1 MNILLFFAFHC
12 RDQVDPEKAKGVK
25 FMPMEVTNIVSVVD
39 LRNKIYE
46 EHGQI
51 DILINNAGMYFYP
64 ALDATEHFV
73 QVQRTLD
80 INYWGLKNVINAFL
94 PMMSDTARI
103 VNMNSNYG
111 HVSHIPTRR
120 IKQKLGKIAIISR
133 MNILKLFTTIVA
145 DPNLTERELD
155 EMIMDYQRHC
165 TEFNDDFEI
174 LGWPRCSY
182 TVSKVAVNAYTRILQ
197 KQLEEK
203 GTERTVKI

>member
-1 MNILLFFAFHC
+1 
-12 RDQVDPEKAKGVK
+12 
-25 FMPMEVTNIVSVVD
+25 MPMEVTNIVSVVD

-120 IKQKLGKIAIISR
+120 IKQKLGKIGKMII
-133 MNILKLFTTIVA
+133 LQLFSIIVA

-203 GTERTVKI
+203 GTERAVNIEM

>member
-1 MNILLFFAFHC
+1 
-12 RDQVDPEKAKGVK
+12 
-25 FMPMEVTNIVSVVD
+25 
-39 LRNKIYE
+39 
-46 EHGQI
+46 
-51 DILINNAGMYFYP
+51 MYFYP
-64 ALDATEHFV
+64 ALEATEHFV

-120 IKQKLGKIAIISR
+120 IKQKLGKTAIGG
-133 MNILKLFTTIVA
+133 MDILQLLSIIVA

-203 GTERTVKI
+203 GTD

>member
-1 MNILLFFAFHC
+1 
-12 RDQVDPEKAKGVK
+12 
-25 FMPMEVTNIVSVVD
+25 MPMEVTNIVSVVD

-120 IKQKLGKIAIISR
+120 IKQKLGKTAIGG
-133 MNILKLFTTIVA
+133 MNILQLFSIIVA

-203 GTERTVKI
+203 GTD

>member
-1 MNILLFFAFHC
+1 M
-12 RDQVDPEKAKGVK
+12 RVK

-120 IKQKLGKIAIISR
+120 IKQKLGKIGKMII
-133 MNILKLFTTIVA
+133 LQLFSIIVA

-203 GTERTVKI
+203 GTE

>member
-1 MNILLFFAFHC
+1 MHC
-12 RDQVDPEKAKGVK
+12 RDQVDPEKAMRVK

-94 PMMSDTARI
+94 PMMSDAARI

-111 HVSHIPTRR
+111 HVSHIPGRE
-120 IKQKLGKIAIISR
+120 IKQKLGRATKRIIH
-133 MNILKLFTTIVA
+133 IHIF
-145 DPNLTERELD
+145 
-155 EMIMDYQRHC
+155 
-165 TEFNDDFEI
+165 
-174 LGWPRCSY
+174 
-182 TVSKVAVNAYTRILQ
+182 
-197 KQLEEK
+197 
-203 GTERTVKI
+203 